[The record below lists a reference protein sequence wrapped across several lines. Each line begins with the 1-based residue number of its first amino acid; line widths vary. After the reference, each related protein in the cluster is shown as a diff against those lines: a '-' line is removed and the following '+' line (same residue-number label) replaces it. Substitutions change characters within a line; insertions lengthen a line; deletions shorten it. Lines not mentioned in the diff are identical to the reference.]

1 MVSSSSSSS
10 YSEYGKIDSLSE
22 YVGNDERPRQEGTA
36 CAVRCGV
43 CEGEH
48 GRTGALE
55 RLLADLV
62 PRQGNDHQR
71 AVSRGESPQE
81 DTPIVNHA
89 LQWRQG
95 IFIIMS
101 KKEDIRI
108 EDHKEYV
115 LLKGGEILVLNLDT
129 TDVVTDIDVQ
139 GVPVEH
145 SVKGTTESIE
155 FMPRGRDNDLPYEV
169 MRGVLKN
176 VTVSANLEF
185 KCAVTYG
192 EGVQVLRRHRND
204 AGKIE
209 VHEVLPTEEPEVFEW
224 LENNSFNS
232 TLLETIND
240 VRLFG
245 EAYVQ
250 YIFSRDEKSPKLV
263 QVKPL
268 ETTCSRLSK
277 IDEKSRRIKWH
288 GYCAD
293 WNKRGIDGYEVIA
306 TPLLDRNY
314 PFYDIK
320 QRMGLLPNASGQCEL
335 GDDRVFVH
343 RLALPTPGRFYYAC
357 PYWWSVLLSGW
368 LDFSNSII
376 EFKKNVI
383 KNEMALK
390 YIVYIQDDF
399 YDKLY
404 KARRAESEEKKKEI
418 RKEFLTNLEAF
429 LTGAENA
436 GNSFVTH
443 FKYDR
448 VKGVTEKDI
457 IIEPVDKD
465 KKGGDYIEDSEESS
479 NVLCYAMGVHS
490 SILGSSPGKSKTIN
504 GTEARELF
512 TIQQALA
519 KYAQQLVCQPLY
531 VAKAMNGWP
540 KDLEFAIANLQ
551 LTTLDK
557 GTGAVK
563 QTGIS
568 PQNTD

>member
-1 MVSSSSSSS
+1 MAN
-10 YSEYGKIDSLSE
+10 KQDIQID
-22 YVGNDERPRQEGTA
+22 
-36 CAVRCGV
+36 
-43 CEGEH
+43 
-48 GRTGALE
+48 
-55 RLLADLV
+55 
-62 PRQGNDHQR
+62 
-71 AVSRGESPQE
+71 
-81 DTPIVNHA
+81 
-89 LQWRQG
+89 
-95 IFIIMS
+95 
-101 KKEDIRI
+101 
-108 EDHKEYV
+108 DHKGYI
-115 LLKGGEILVLNLDT
+115 LLKGGEIMVLNIDT
-129 TDVVTDIDVQ
+129 TDVVTDVNAQSI
-139 GVPVEH
+139 PVDHPKLGSKEP
-145 SVKGTTESIE
+145 IE
-155 FMPRGRDNDLPYEV
+155 FIRRGRDNDMPYIV
-169 MRGVLKN
+169 MRNALKN

-192 EGVQVLRRHRND
+192 EGIQVLRRYRDD
-204 AGKIE
+204 ADKIQ
-209 VHEVLPTEEPEVFEW
+209 VQEVLPSEEPEVFEW
-224 LENNSFNS
+224 LEHNNYNN

-240 VRLFG
+240 IRLFG

-250 YIFSRDEKSPKLV
+250 YVFSRDEENPKLV
-263 QVKPL
+263 QMKAL
-268 ETTCSRLSK
+268 ETTCSRLS
-277 IDEKSRRIKWH
+277 RINPKTGRIEWH
-288 GYCAD
+288 GYSAD
-293 WNKRGIDGYEVIA
+293 WNQKEAEGNEVIV
-306 TPLLDRNY
+306 TPFLDRQY
-314 PFYDIK
+314 PLYDIK
-320 QRMGLLPNASGQCEL
+320 QRMGKLPNADGKTEVV
-335 GDDRVFVH
+335 DDRVFVQ
-343 RLALPTPGRFYYAC
+343 RLAVPTPGRFYYAC

-376 EFKKNVI
+376 EFKKNII

-390 YIVYIQDDF
+390 YIVYIREDF

-404 KARRAESEEKKKEI
+404 KGKHATTDEQKLEV
-418 RKEFLTNLEAF
+418 RKEFLTNLEEF

-443 FKYDR
+443 FQYDR
-448 VKGVTEKDI
+448 VKGITEKDI

-490 SILGSSPGKSKTIN
+490 SILGSSPGKSKSIN

-512 TIQQALA
+512 TIQQALS
-519 KYAQQLVCQPLY
+519 KFVQQLVCQPLY

>member
-1 MVSSSSSSS
+1 MAKKKQEFHADDHGS
-10 YSEYGKIDSLSE
+10 Y
-22 YVGNDERPRQEGTA
+22 V
-36 CAVRCGV
+36 
-43 CEGEH
+43 
-48 GRTGALE
+48 
-55 RLLADLV
+55 
-62 PRQGNDHQR
+62 
-71 AVSRGESPQE
+71 
-81 DTPIVNHA
+81 
-89 LQWRQG
+89 
-95 IFIIMS
+95 
-101 KKEDIRI
+101 
-108 EDHKEYV
+108 V
-115 LLKGGEILVLNLDT
+115 LHGGEILVLTMDT
-129 TDVVTDIDVQ
+129 SDVVTDIEAQ
-139 GVPVEH
+139 GIPVEH
-145 SVKGTTESIE
+145 PVGGNTASIE
-155 FMPRGRDNDLPYEV
+155 FVPRGRDNDLPYEV
-169 MRGVLKN
+169 MRSVLKN

-192 EGVQVLRRHRND
+192 EGVQVLRRFRNQY
-204 AGKIE
+204 GKIE
-209 VHEVLPTEEPEVFEW
+209 VREVLPTEEPEVFEW
-224 LENNSFNS
+224 LENNNFNS

-250 YIFSRDEKSPKLV
+250 YIFSRDEEKPKLV
-263 QVKPL
+263 QIKPL

-277 IDEKSRRIKWH
+277 IDEKSRRIEWH

-293 WNKRGIDGYEVIA
+293 WNKKDATGYEVIV
-306 TPLLDRNY
+306 TPLLDRQY
-314 PFYDIK
+314 SLYDLK
-320 QRMGLLPNASGQCEL
+320 RRMGKLPDDDGKKVV
-335 GDDRVFVH
+335 GKDRVFVH

-357 PYWWSVLLSGW
+357 PYWWSALLSGW

-390 YIVYIQDDF
+390 YVVYIQDEF

-404 KARRAESEEKKKEI
+404 KARRADTDEKKQEV
-418 RKEFLTNLEAF
+418 RKEFLKNLEEF

-465 KKGGDYIEDSEESS
+465 KRGGDYIEDSEESS
-479 NVLCYAMGVHS
+479 NVLCYAMGIHS
-490 SILGSSPGKSKTIN
+490 SILGSSPGKSKSIN

-512 TIQQALA
+512 TMQQALA
-519 KYAQQLVCQPLY
+519 KFAQQLVCQPLY

-540 KDLEFAIANLQ
+540 ADLDFAIANLQ

>member
-1 MVSSSSSSS
+1 MAKKKQEFSA
-10 YSEYGKIDSLSE
+10 DDHDR
-22 YVGNDERPRQEGTA
+22 YV
-36 CAVRCGV
+36 
-43 CEGEH
+43 
-48 GRTGALE
+48 
-55 RLLADLV
+55 
-62 PRQGNDHQR
+62 
-71 AVSRGESPQE
+71 
-81 DTPIVNHA
+81 
-89 LQWRQG
+89 
-95 IFIIMS
+95 
-101 KKEDIRI
+101 
-108 EDHKEYV
+108 V
-115 LLKGGEILVLNLDT
+115 LRGGEILVLTMDT
-129 TDVVTDIDVQ
+129 TDVVTDVDVE
-139 GVPVEH
+139 GVPVNHPDRGSEDPILF
-145 SVKGTTESIE
+145 V
-155 FMPRGRDNDLPYEV
+155 PRGRGNDLPYEV
-169 MRGVLKN
+169 MRSVLKN

-192 EGVQVLRRHRND
+192 EGVQVLRRFRTES
-204 AGKIE
+204 GKIE
-209 VHEVLPTEEPEVFEW
+209 TQEVLPTEEPEVFEW
-224 LENNSFNS
+224 LENNNYNS

-250 YIFSRDEKSPKLV
+250 YIFSRDEKHPKLV
-263 QVKPL
+263 QIKPL
-268 ETTCSRLSK
+268 ETTCSRLST
-277 IDEKSRRIKWH
+277 IEPKSGRIRWH
-288 GYCAD
+288 GYSAD
-293 WNKRGIDGYEVIA
+293 WNKKDATGYEVIV
-306 TPLLDRNY
+306 TPLLDRQY
-314 PFYDIK
+314 PLYDLK
-320 QRMGLLPNASGQCEL
+320 QRMGKLP
-335 GDDRVFVH
+335 GDDGKEVVGKDRVFVH

-376 EFKKNVI
+376 EFKKNII

-390 YIVYIQDDF
+390 YVVYIQEEF

-404 KARRAESEEKKKEI
+404 KARRAGTDEQKLEV
-418 RKEFLTNLEAF
+418 RKEFLKNLEEF

-479 NVLCYAMGVHS
+479 NVLCYAMGIHS

-519 KYAQQLVCQPLY
+519 KFAQQLVCQPLY